1 MAISAFRPPNSYRFD
16 NHHNTFSAFHKNGPI
31 STPITSLE
39 LSQTQTNAAQQI
51 ESNRSVRV
59 LDPSRAPKIAEQSK
73 ELSISTTE
81 LCGLDNPS
89 PRSRLS
95 MYVHVPKR
103 VGPTST
109 RQESQSSMVI
119 TFSDHNLTGQSAAC
133 FAMIDYNISLSL
145 ITLSVNN
152 AG

>member
-1 MAISAFRPPNSYRFD
+1 MCAIMFNVDYVYACTYAHMHTAEFCVYEKANVKD
-16 NHHNTFSAFHKNGPI
+16 TVVMCALK
-31 STPITSLE
+31 
-39 LSQTQTNAAQQI
+39 LSCI
-51 ESNRSVRV
+51 DGV
-59 LDPSRAPKIAEQSK
+59 
-73 ELSISTTE
+73 
-81 LCGLDNPS
+81 

-119 TFSDHNLTGQSAAC
+119 TFSDQNLTGQSAAC

>member
-1 MAISAFRPPNSYRFD
+1 MLANIQFKHSAMNVND
-16 NHHNTFSAFHKNGPI
+16 TVVMCALK
-31 STPITSLE
+31 
-39 LSQTQTNAAQQI
+39 LSCI
-51 ESNRSVRV
+51 DGV
-59 LDPSRAPKIAEQSK
+59 
-73 ELSISTTE
+73 
-81 LCGLDNPS
+81 

-119 TFSDHNLTGQSAAC
+119 TFSDQNFTGQSAAC